1 LQDQLLGMLRDQLFT
16 IVSGTIFLFI
26 GLASVCLA
34 AARRQSQVRL
44 FLWLGIW
51 SGMYGARLLIE
62 SPAVAAALPSWIQ
75 IALPFLRTA
84 FAYLLVPVVALAWL
98 ELSIDK
104 MRLFLRAVILLSL
117 AIAILGIG
125 FFVVTGSGDRLILY
139 NNLVA
144 ALALVVLV
152 VIVSVPGL
160 SRKFLV
166 LPNRSV
172 MVVGTL
178 VFAIEA
184 LHFNLSRAFHYPT
197 WRVTGSLGL
206 AVFLFSF
213 GYVAVQIALQ
223 SERRLLSIESE
234 LAIAREIQ
242 TSILP
247 SGNPELERLRVAT
260 AYRPMTDVA
269 GDFYEFIPV
278 DPNRIGFLVADVT
291 GHGVPA
297 ALIAAMIKVA
307 MQSLVPF
314 AHDPQQVL
322 QGLNRVL
329 FPQLHA
335 QLVSAAYL
343 WLDTENHTALYSA
356 AGHPPLLHCRDGRD
370 SKVERIESNGLLLGV
385 LPDSEYPLCDLAI
398 LAGDRFLLY
407 TDGVTEAENA
417 LGQAFGDHKFE
428 EVVQRNRSLAPSELS
443 DKLFAEIRQWQSASV
458 TQHDDI
464 TLIVID
470 VT

>member
-1 LQDQLLGMLRDQLFT
+1 MLRDQLVT
-16 IVSGTIFLFI
+16 IVSGTIFLFV
-26 GLASVCLA
+26 GLAALCLA
-34 AARRQSQVRL
+34 AIRRRSGVRL

-51 SGMYGARLLIE
+51 SGMYGAGLLLE
-62 SPAVAAALPSWIQ
+62 SPAVAAALPHWFQ
-75 IALPFLRTA
+75 IGIPFLRTS
-84 FAYLLVPVVALAWL
+84 FAYLLAPVVALAWL
-98 ELSIDK
+98 ELSIGK
-104 MRLFLRAVILLSL
+104 MRPFLRAVIFLSL
-117 AIAILGIG
+117 AIGIAGIG
-125 FFVVTGSGDRLILY
+125 YFLFTGSRDRLILY

-144 ALALVVLV
+144 AIALLVLV
-152 VIVSVPGL
+152 VVVSVPAL
-160 SRKFLV
+160 SRKFFT

-178 VFAIEA
+178 VFALEA

-213 GYVAVQIALQ
+213 GYSAVQIALQ
-223 SERRLLSIESE
+223 SEHRLLSIESE

-247 SGNPELERLRVAT
+247 SGNPERKGLRVAT
-260 AYRPMTDVA
+260 TYRPMTDVA

-291 GHGVPA
+291 GHGIPA
-297 ALIAAMIKVA
+297 ALIAAMIKIA
-307 MQSLVPF
+307 MQSLVPS

-329 FPQLHA
+329 YPQLHA

-356 AGHPPLLHCRDGRD
+356 AGHPPLLHCRDD
-370 SKVERIESNGLLLGV
+370 KVERIESNGLLLGV
-385 LPDSEYPLCDLAI
+385 LPDSDYPLYNLKI
-398 LAGDRFLLY
+398 LPGDRFLLY
-407 TDGVTEAENA
+407 TDGITEAENA
-417 LGQAFGDHKFE
+417 LGQPFGDHKFE
-428 EVVQRNRSLAPSELS
+428 EVVQRNSSLTPADLS
-443 DKLFAEIRQWQSASV
+443 DKLLAEIRQWQPASV
-458 TQHDDI
+458 TQRDDI

-470 VT
+470 VI

>member
-1 LQDQLLGMLRDQLFT
+1 LQDQLLGLLRDQLVT
-16 IVSGTIFLFI
+16 IVSGTIFLFV
-26 GLASVCLA
+26 GLAALCLA
-34 AARRQSQVRL
+34 AIRRQSQVRL

-51 SGMYGARLLIE
+51 SGMYGAGLLIE
-62 SPAVAAALPSWIQ
+62 SPAVAAALPHWIQ
-75 IALPFLRTA
+75 ISIPFLRTS

-104 MRLFLRAVILLSL
+104 MRPFLHAVILLSL
-117 AIAILGIG
+117 AIGIAGIG
-125 FFVVTGSGDRLILY
+125 FFLVTGSKDRLMLY
-139 NNLVA
+139 SSLVA
-144 ALALVVLV
+144 AVALVVLV
-152 VIVSVPGL
+152 VVVAVPSL
-160 SRKFLV
+160 ARRFFV

-184 LHFNLSRAFHYPT
+184 LHFNLSRAFHYPI
-197 WRVTGSLGL
+197 WRVSGSLGL

-213 GYVAVQIALQ
+213 GYSAVQIALQ
-223 SERRLLSIESE
+223 GERRLLSIESE

-247 SGNPELERLRVAT
+247 SENPDLKGLCVVT

-278 DPNRIGFLVADVT
+278 DPNRTGFLVADVT
-291 GHGVPA
+291 GHGIPA

-307 MQSLVPF
+307 MQSVATF
-314 AHDPQQVL
+314 AHNPQEVL

-343 WLDTENHTALYSA
+343 WLDTENHIALYSA
-356 AGHPPLLHCRDGRD
+356 AGHPPLLHCRDG
-370 SKVERIESNGLLLGV
+370 KVERIESNGLLLGV
-385 LPDSEYPLCDLAI
+385 LPDSDYPLYDLTI
-398 LAGDRFLLY
+398 FPGDRFLLY

-443 DKLFAEIRQWQSASV
+443 DKLLAEIRQWQPPSV
-458 TQHDDI
+458 TQRDDI

-470 VT
+470 AI

>member
-1 LQDQLLGMLRDQLFT
+1 MQDQLLAMLRDQLVT
-16 IVSGTIFLFI
+16 IVTGTIFLFV
-26 GLASVCLA
+26 GMASCCLA
-34 AARRQSQVRL
+34 AIRRQSQVRL

-51 SGMYGARLLIE
+51 SGMYGAGLLIE
-62 SPAVAAALPSWIQ
+62 SPAVAAALPHWIQ
-75 IALPFLRTA
+75 ISIPFLRTA
-84 FAYLLVPVVALAWL
+84 FAYLLAPIVALAWL

-104 MRLFLRAVILLSL
+104 MRPFLHAVILLTL
-117 AIAILGIG
+117 AIGIAGIG
-125 FFVVTGSGDRLILY
+125 FFVVTGSKDRLILY

-144 ALALVVLV
+144 AVALVVLAV
-152 VIVSVPGL
+152 VVSVPRL
-160 SRKFLV
+160 SRKLLV

-206 AVFLFSF
+206 AVFLLAF
-213 GYVAVQIALQ
+213 GYSAVQIALQ

-247 SGNPELERLRVAT
+247 SGNPELKSLRIAT

-291 GHGVPA
+291 GHGIPA

-307 MQSLVPF
+307 MQSLVPI
-314 AHDPQQVL
+314 AHDTQEVL

-356 AGHPPLLHCRDGRD
+356 AGHPPLLHCRDD
-370 SKVERIESNGLLLGV
+370 KVERIESNGLLLGV
-385 LPDSEYPLCDLAI
+385 LPDADYPRYELTI
-398 LAGDRFLLY
+398 LPGDRFLLY

-417 LGQAFGDHKFE
+417 LGQPFGDHKFE
-428 EVVQRNRSLAPSELS
+428 EVVRRNRSLAPSELS
-443 DKLFAEIRQWQSASV
+443 HKLLAEIRQWQPASV

-470 VT
+470 VTI